1 MQEDAENKKQK
12 IPEIHMKTTQWKD
25 HLPLATKLF
34 YSLGTAVD
42 MWGLWL
48 YASVAFAVFNMYLG
62 VAPWLVGLALTL
74 IRVFDAIVDPIVGW
88 LSDNLRT
95 KWGRRRP
102 FILIAGILSG
112 LLLPILFWV
121 SPGWVDIKFLGV
133 SVVFWY
139 MILSNMIYIPIISSF
154 TVPYYSLS
162 AEMTPDYEER
172 TSIMAYRS
180 VAQKVAELGNFYALR
195 FTNLAWFI
203 IPGTGEKNVLLGLKV
218 YSSILGVV
226 MAIFSIIIFFKVKE
240 RYYDK
245 VVVKVTEKISIL
257 SSYGETLKCV
267 PFRQMIVV
275 GAAFTLGTSM
285 VGSLGYYATVF
296 YVAAGDKI
304 VGDNWQFWMGIAFMV
319 GGIIGVPIHAFLAHH
334 IGKRYAVVVACC
346 IGIIGYGGS
355 WFLYTPNIIWLQT
368 VASCLMGMT
377 AASLWMLHSSI
388 GADIIDYDELNTHER
403 REGSF
408 TACASYILK
417 LGNSLGYFFSGLILS
432 WVGFTWK
439 LKVQLP
445 ETILGIRISLAIL
458 PIFGLIVAIIFVL
471 RMSLT
476 KQRSEEIREELEAR
490 RGAV

>member
-1 MQEDAENKKQK
+1 
-12 IPEIHMKTTQWKD
+12 
-25 HLPLATKLF
+25 
-34 YSLGTAVD
+34 
-42 MWGLWL
+42 
-48 YASVAFAVFNMYLG
+48 
-62 VAPWLVGLALTL
+62 
-74 IRVFDAIVDPIVGW
+74 
-88 LSDNLRT
+88 
-95 KWGRRRP
+95 
-102 FILIAGILSG
+102 
-112 LLLPILFWV
+112 
-121 SPGWVDIKFLGV
+121 
-133 SVVFWY
+133 
-139 MILSNMIYIPIISSF
+139 
-154 TVPYYSLS
+154 
-162 AEMTPDYEER
+162 
-172 TSIMAYRS
+172 
-180 VAQKVAELGNFYALR
+180 
-195 FTNLAWFI
+195 
-203 IPGTGEKNVLLGLKV
+203 
-218 YSSILGVV
+218 
-226 MAIFSIIIFFKVKE
+226 
-240 RYYDK
+240 
-245 VVVKVTEKISIL
+245 
-257 SSYGETLKCV
+257 
-267 PFRQMIVV
+267 
-275 GAAFTLGTSM
+275 
-285 VGSLGYYATVF
+285 
-296 YVAAGDKI
+296 
-304 VGDNWQFWMGIAFMV
+304 MV

-471 RMSLT
+471 RMPLT

>member
-1 MQEDAENKKQK
+1 VQEANVVDEKK
-12 IPEIHMKTTQWKD
+12 PLRD
-25 HLPLATKLF
+25 RLPILTKMT
-34 YSLGTAVD
+34 YGLGTAVD

-48 YASVAFAVFNMYLG
+48 YPSVAFAVFNMYLG
-62 VAPWLVGLALTL
+62 VSPWLVGLALTL
-74 IRVFDAIVDPIVGW
+74 IRVFDAVVDPVVGW
-88 LSDNLRT
+88 VSDNLRT
-95 KWGRRRP
+95 RHGRRRP

-112 LLLPILFWV
+112 LMLPVLFWV
-121 SPGWVDIKFLGV
+121 SPSWVNVKFLGV
-133 SVVFWY
+133 SAIFWY
-139 MILSNMIYIPIISSF
+139 MIGSNMIFIPIISSF

-162 AEMTPDYEER
+162 NEMTPDYEER

-180 VAQKVAELGNFYALR
+180 MAQKIFELGNFYALR
-195 FTNLAWFI
+195 FTNLAWFL

-226 MAIFSIIIFFKVKE
+226 MAVFAIIIFFRVKE
-240 RYYDK
+240 RYYEK

-257 SSYGETLKCV
+257 SSYGETLRCK
-267 PFRQMIVV
+267 PFRQMVIV
-275 GAAFTLGTSM
+275 GAAFIIGTSM

-304 VGDNWQFWMGIAFMV
+304 VGDNWQFFMGVAFML
-319 GGIIGVPIHAFLAHH
+319 GGVIGVPILATLAHH
-334 IGKRYAVVVACC
+334 IGKRRAVVVACC
-346 IGIIGYGGS
+346 IGILGYGGS
-355 WFLYTPNIIWLQT
+355 WFLYTPKIIWLQT
-368 VASCLMGMT
+368 IASGLMGMA

-439 LKVQLP
+439 LKVQTP
-445 ETILGIRISLAIL
+445 ETIFGIRFSLASL
-458 PIFGLIVAIIFVL
+458 PIVGLVIAIIFVL
-471 RMSLT
+471 RMPLT
-476 KQRSEEIREELEAR
+476 KQMSAEIRRKLEER
-490 RGAV
+490 RGTV